1 MVWNEPGKNNKD
13 PWESGGHS
21 PDLERLVKNLQRR
34 LGMLFGGKRPGRKGM
49 YPVSVLWIVPVLII
63 AWLAS
68 GFYTVAA
75 GDRSIVLVFGR
86 AGPVV
91 PPGLH
96 WHLPWPI
103 GVQLTVNGVD
113 QGRDYTHLYNQLITR
128 DGSIVTIAVQVHY
141 QISNLGDYLFK
152 VAAPGADEAGSRTLF
167 DGLVD
172 YAVRTAV
179 ARSTLA
185 DLLDNGS
192 DQAETEAHDLLQNA
206 LRQNDAGIAISRL
219 AFQRVDVP
227 QEVASAYAD
236 VRKAKQ
242 DAQQAQDNAQVYSNR
257 VVAEAQGTSDA
268 DVTEANAYKI
278 TRRSEAQA
286 DVARFN
292 EILNAYRAEPALT
305 RDQLYLQTMQDVLGN
320 VNKVV
325 VDAKSGNV
333 TVQFAPAGSGAG
345 VDAGTISG
353 TAVQPAAKSPAPGAS
368 KGGGQS

>member
-13 PWESGGHS
+13 PWDSGGNS

-49 YPVSVLWIVPVLII
+49 HPVSVLWILPLLII

-68 GFYTVAA
+68 GFYTVGA

-96 WHLPWPI
+96 WHLPWPV

-113 QGRDYTHLYNQLITR
+113 QGRDYTHLYNQLVTR
-128 DGSIVTIAVQVHY
+128 DGSIVSVTVQVHY
-141 QISNLGDYLFK
+141 QISNLHDYLFK
-152 VAAPGADEAGSRTLF
+152 VAAPGADETGSKTLF

-172 YAVRTAV
+172 NAVRTAV
-179 ARSTLA
+179 AHGNLA
-185 DLLDNGS
+185 DMLDNGS
-192 DQAETEAHDLLQNA
+192 DQAEAEAHDLLQSA
-206 LRQNDAGIAISRL
+206 LRENDTGIAVTRL

-227 QEVASAYAD
+227 QEVESAYAD

-242 DAQQAQDNAQVYSNR
+242 DAQQAQDNARVYANR
-257 VVAEAQGTSDA
+257 VVAEAQGSSDA

-305 RDQLYLQTMQDVLGN
+305 RDQLYLQTMQDVLGK

-333 TVQFAPAGSGAG
+333 TVQFS
-345 VDAGTISG
+345 
-353 TAVQPAAKSPAPGAS
+353 PAASGDSIGNDTGGDKAAQRSAKPSAAGNGKS
-368 KGGGQS
+368 GGRS